1 MVVDKD
7 IKKLRNIDWIPKL
20 HKHLSKEMI
29 ILLKRQFFKKP
40 VMYPFAQKPYL
51 DCTSTETVK
60 TISKPNESKTEKEQL
75 KVE

>member
-1 MVVDKD
+1 
-7 IKKLRNIDWIPKL
+7 
-20 HKHLSKEMI
+20 MI
-29 ILLKRQFFKKP
+29 ILLKRQFFKKT